1 MRDIIVFKQYNSSAN
16 DSHFS
21 LSSIDQ
27 IAHAIETMKN
37 KLSTVVNKLTKLKI
51 ENMQLLQR
59 IKELESK
66 IEDKDKENVKKL
78 TKLKIEN
85 MQLFKRVK
93 ELKNKIEDKNMKNV
107 DAMIDLLEKDFND
120 EAFSLT

>member
-1 MRDIIVFKQYNSSAN
+1 
-16 DSHFS
+16 
-21 LSSIDQ
+21 
-27 IAHAIETMKN
+27 MKN

-59 IKELESK
+59 IEELKSK
-66 IEDKDKENVKKL
+66 IENKDKENVKKL

-120 EAFSLT
+120 QAFSLT